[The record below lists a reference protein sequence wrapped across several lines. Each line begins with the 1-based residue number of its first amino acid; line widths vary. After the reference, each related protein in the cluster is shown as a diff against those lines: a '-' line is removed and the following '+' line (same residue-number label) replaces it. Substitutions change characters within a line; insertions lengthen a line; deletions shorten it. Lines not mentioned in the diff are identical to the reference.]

1 MPARVYAEGNLTIP
15 IFENTND
22 MSDSVPQG
30 MTTLF
35 RRLKA
40 IGYDKEFLRRVVLPD
55 WWEDSMATNPVSRAQ
70 IELRLAQRLSVP
82 LADLADPGCDLELPC
97 TDHIRL
103 MRAKRDTHRTDVAP
117 GMIVARNLVALVLPH
132 LRNVPA
138 LPANLTADA
147 FRKWILARHKTVD
160 LAGLVEACWAHGIA
174 VFHFAQLPS
183 ASKKFAGM
191 AYFEG
196 NRPVVI
202 LASGYDAPPRLAFYL
217 AHEVAHILR
226 GHVKPGGDMLA
237 DSDLY
242 SHTEVKQEK
251 EADADALIILTNEA
265 NPDFRFPS
273 RLTGVKL
280 RAFAREHEETHGVH
294 AGTVALIHGK
304 KADRMPVAMKALS
317 LMNMDTGGRAII
329 AEALQRRL
337 FAAVDGAGA
346 LSELPGVVA
355 EVVPAFGVD
364 CAA

>member
-1 MPARVYAEGNLTIP
+1 MPAP
-15 IFENTND
+15 
-22 MSDSVPQG
+22 VPQG

-35 RRLKA
+35 RRLKT
-40 IGYDKEFLRRVVLPD
+40 IGYDKEFLRHVVLPD
-55 WWEDSMATNPVSRAQ
+55 WWEDSMADNPVSRAQ

-82 LADLADPGCDLELPC
+82 LADLADPSCELKVPC

-103 MRAKRDTHRTDVAP
+103 KRAKRDADRADVAP
-117 GMIVARNLVALVLPH
+117 GMIVARNSVALVLPH
-132 LRNVPA
+132 LRDVPP
-138 LPANLTADA
+138 LPANLTASA
-147 FRKWILARHKTVD
+147 FRKWILARYKTVD

-174 VFHFAQLPS
+174 VFHFAHLPS

-191 AYFEG
+191 AYYEG
-196 NRPVVI
+196 DRPVII

-242 SHTEVKQEK
+242 SNTEDRQEK
-251 EADADALIILTNEA
+251 EADADALVILTDKA
-265 NPDFRFPS
+265 NPSFGVKHGM
-273 RLTGVKL
+273 TGEKL
-280 RAFAREHEETHGVH
+280 RAAARRYEDEHGIH
-294 AGTVALIHGK
+294 AGTVALIYGK
-304 KADRMPVAMKALS
+304 TANRMPVAMKALS

-329 AEALQRRL
+329 AEALLRRL
-337 FAAVDGAGA
+337 LAPGDGANA
-346 LSELPGVVA
+346 LADLPGGVV